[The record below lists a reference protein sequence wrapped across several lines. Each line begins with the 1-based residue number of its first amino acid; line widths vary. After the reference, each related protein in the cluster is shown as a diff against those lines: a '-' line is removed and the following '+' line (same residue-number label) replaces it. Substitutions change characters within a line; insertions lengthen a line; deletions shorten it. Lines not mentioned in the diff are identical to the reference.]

1 MDDALYIVLEIHDEQ
16 RRNNRRNLRIQRRRL
31 RDTSDP
37 FSLNENQF
45 RELYR

>member
-1 MDDALYIVLEIHDEQ
+1 MDDALYNVLEIHDEQ
-16 RRNNRRNLRIQRRRL
+16 RRKNRGNLRIQRRRL